1 MKKFSVI
8 FLIVFLI
15 LSTALVKNSTK
26 RTDDEIFT
34 IKDFSFSLKDGEIA
48 SIIGASGI
56 GKTTLLRIIAGLEE
70 PVEGEVRINEEQVSS
85 KNFIL
90 PPEKR
95 NLGLVVEDRA
105 LFPHLNVKKNV
116 MFGINYIEEKQ
127 SLAREYLELF
137 KVLDL
142 EEKFPHEISA
152 GQQQRVAFA
161 RALITNPDI
170 LLLDEPFAAL
180 DKKLKSELH
189 VETKKIFKEKG
200 LSVILVTHD
209 EEEAEYFSDRII
221 EFQENKIIVR

>member
-1 MKKFSVI
+1 MRT
-8 FLIVFLI
+8 I
-15 LSTALVKNSTK
+15 LEISDLSHSYG
-26 RTDDEIFT
+26 DEIFT
-34 IKDFSFSLKDGEIA
+34 ITDFSFSLKDGEIT
-48 SIIGASGI
+48 SIIGSSGI

-70 PVEGEVRINEEQVSS
+70 PSEGEVRINEKLVSS

-105 LFPHLNVKKNV
+105 LFPHLSVKKNV
-116 MFGINYIEEKQ
+116 MFGINYIEEKE
-127 SLAREYLELF
+127 SLAHEYLELF

-189 VETKKIFKEKG
+189 IETKKIFKEKG

-221 EFQENKIIVR
+221 KFTGDQIIIK

>member
-1 MKKFSVI
+1 MRT
-8 FLIVFLI
+8 I
-15 LSTALVKNSTK
+15 LEISDLSHSY
-26 RTDDEIFT
+26 DDEIFT
-34 IKDFSFSLKDGEIA
+34 ITDFSFSLKDGEIS
-48 SIIGASGI
+48 SIIGSSGI

-70 PVEGEVRINEEQVSS
+70 PSEGEVRIKGKLVSS

-105 LFPHLNVKKNV
+105 LFPHLSVKKNV
-116 MFGINYIEEKQ
+116 MFGINYIEEKE

-180 DKKLKSELH
+180 DKKLKRELH

>member
-1 MKKFSVI
+1 M
-8 FLIVFLI
+8 
-15 LSTALVKNSTK
+15 
-26 RTDDEIFT
+26 EQ
-34 IKDFSFSLKDGEIA
+34 
-48 SIIGASGI
+48 
-56 GKTTLLRIIAGLEE
+56 
-70 PVEGEVRINEEQVSS
+70 PVEGEVRINEKLVSS

-116 MFGINYIEEKQ
+116 MFGINYIEEKE
-127 SLAREYLELF
+127 SLAREYLQLF

-189 VETKKIFKEKG
+189 IETKKIFKEKG

-221 EFQENKIIVR
+221 EFTEDQIIIK

>member
-1 MKKFSVI
+1 MKT
-8 FLIVFLI
+8 I
-15 LSTALVKNSTK
+15 LEISDLSHSYGG
-26 RTDDEIFT
+26 EIFT
-34 IKDFSFSLKDGEIA
+34 ITDFSFSLKEGEIT

-56 GKTTLLRIIAGLEE
+56 GKTTLLRIIAGLEQ
-70 PVEGEVRINEEQVSS
+70 PVEGEVRINEKLVSS

-105 LFPHLNVKKNV
+105 LFPHLSVKKNV
-116 MFGINYIEEKQ
+116 MFGINYIEEKE

-189 VETKKIFKEKG
+189 IETKKIFKEKG

>member
-1 MKKFSVI
+1 MRT
-8 FLIVFLI
+8 I
-15 LSTALVKNSTK
+15 LEISDLSHSYG
-26 RTDDEIFT
+26 DEIFT
-34 IKDFSFSLKDGEIA
+34 ITDFSFSLKDGEIT
-48 SIIGASGI
+48 SIIGSSGI

-70 PVEGEVRINEEQVSS
+70 PSEGEVRINEKLVSS

-105 LFPHLNVKKNV
+105 LFPHLSVKKNV
-116 MFGINYIEEKQ
+116 MFGINYIEEKE

-221 EFQENKIIVR
+221 EFQESKIIVR

>member
-1 MKKFSVI
+1 MRT
-8 FLIVFLI
+8 I
-15 LSTALVKNSTK
+15 LEISDLSHSYG
-26 RTDDEIFT
+26 DEIFT
-34 IKDFSFSLKDGEIA
+34 ITDFSFSLKEGEIT

-70 PVEGEVRINEEQVSS
+70 PSEGEVRINEKLVSS

-116 MFGINYIEEKQ
+116 MFGINYIEEKE

>member
-1 MKKFSVI
+1 MRK
-8 FLIVFLI
+8 I
-15 LSTALVKNSTK
+15 LEISDLSHSY
-26 RTDDEIFT
+26 DDEIFT
-34 IKDFSFSLKDGEIA
+34 ITDFSFSLKEGEIT

-56 GKTTLLRIIAGLEE
+56 GKTTLLRIIAGLEQ
-70 PVEGEVRINEEQVSS
+70 PVEGEVRINEKLVSS

-116 MFGINYIEEKQ
+116 MFGINYIEEKE
-127 SLAREYLELF
+127 SLAHEYLELF

-142 EEKFPHEISA
+142 EKKFPHEISA

>member
-1 MKKFSVI
+1 MRT
-8 FLIVFLI
+8 I
-15 LSTALVKNSTK
+15 LEISDLSHSYG
-26 RTDDEIFT
+26 DEIFT
-34 IKDFSFSLKDGEIA
+34 ITDFSFSLKEGEIT

-56 GKTTLLRIIAGLEE
+56 GKTTLLRIIAGLEQ
-70 PVEGEVRINEEQVSS
+70 PVEGEVRINEKLVSS

-105 LFPHLNVKKNV
+105 LFPHLSVKKNV
-116 MFGINYIEEKQ
+116 MFGINYIEEKE
-127 SLAREYLELF
+127 SLAHEYLELF

>member
-1 MKKFSVI
+1 MKT
-8 FLIVFLI
+8 I
-15 LSTALVKNSTK
+15 LEISDLSHSYG
-26 RTDDEIFT
+26 DEIFT
-34 IKDFSFSLKDGEIA
+34 ITDFSFSLKEGEIT

-56 GKTTLLRIIAGLEE
+56 GKTTLLRIIAGLEQ
-70 PVEGEVRINEEQVSS
+70 PVEGEVRINEKLVSS

-116 MFGINYIEEKQ
+116 MFGINYIEEKE

>member
-1 MKKFSVI
+1 MRT
-8 FLIVFLI
+8 I
-15 LSTALVKNSTK
+15 LEISDLSHSYG
-26 RTDDEIFT
+26 DEIFT
-34 IKDFSFSLKDGEIA
+34 ITDFSFSLKDGEIT
-48 SIIGASGI
+48 SIIGSSGI

-70 PVEGEVRINEEQVSS
+70 PSEGEVRINEKLVSS

-105 LFPHLNVKKNV
+105 LFPHLSVKKNV
-116 MFGINYIEEKQ
+116 MFGINYIEEKE
-127 SLAREYLELF
+127 SLAREYLQLF

-189 VETKKIFKEKG
+189 IETKKIFKEKG

>member
-1 MKKFSVI
+1 MKT
-8 FLIVFLI
+8 I
-15 LSTALVKNSTK
+15 LEISDLSHSYGN
-26 RTDDEIFT
+26 EIFT
-34 IKDFSFSLKDGEIA
+34 ITDFSFSLKEGEIT

-56 GKTTLLRIIAGLEE
+56 GKTTLLRIIAGLEQ
-70 PVEGEVRINEEQVSS
+70 PIEGEVRINEKLVSS

-116 MFGINYIEEKQ
+116 MFGINYIEEKE

-209 EEEAEYFSDRII
+209 DEEAEYFSDRII
-221 EFQENKIIVR
+221 EFTEDQIIIK

>member
-1 MKKFSVI
+1 MKT
-8 FLIVFLI
+8 I
-15 LSTALVKNSTK
+15 LEISDLSHSYGN
-26 RTDDEIFT
+26 EIFT
-34 IKDFSFSLKDGEIA
+34 ITDFSFSLKEGEIT

-56 GKTTLLRIIAGLEE
+56 GKTTLLRIIAGLEQ
-70 PVEGEVRINEEQVSS
+70 PIEGEVRINEKLVSS

-116 MFGINYIEEKQ
+116 MFGINYIEEKE

>member
-1 MKKFSVI
+1 MKT
-8 FLIVFLI
+8 I
-15 LSTALVKNSTK
+15 LEISDLSHSYG
-26 RTDDEIFT
+26 DEIFT
-34 IKDFSFSLKDGEIA
+34 ITDFSFSLKDGEIA

-70 PVEGEVRINEEQVSS
+70 PVEGEVRINEKLVSS

-105 LFPHLNVKKNV
+105 LFPHLSVKKNV
-116 MFGINYIEEKQ
+116 IFGINYIEEKE

-142 EEKFPHEISA
+142 EKKFPHEISA

>member
-1 MKKFSVI
+1 MRT
-8 FLIVFLI
+8 I
-15 LSTALVKNSTK
+15 LEISDLSHSYG
-26 RTDDEIFT
+26 DEIFT
-34 IKDFSFSLKDGEIA
+34 ITDFSFSLKDGEIT
-48 SIIGASGI
+48 SIIGSSGI

-70 PVEGEVRINEEQVSS
+70 PSEGEVRINEKLVSS

-105 LFPHLNVKKNV
+105 LFPHLSVKKNV
-116 MFGINYIEEKQ
+116 MFGINYIEEKE

>member
-1 MKKFSVI
+1 MKT
-8 FLIVFLI
+8 I
-15 LSTALVKNSTK
+15 LEISDLSHSYG
-26 RTDDEIFT
+26 DEIFT
-34 IKDFSFSLKDGEIA
+34 ITDFSFLLKEGEIT

-70 PVEGEVRINEEQVSS
+70 PSEGEVRINEKLVSS

-116 MFGINYIEEKQ
+116 MFGINYIEEKE
-127 SLAREYLELF
+127 SLAHEYLELF

>member
-1 MKKFSVI
+1 MKT
-8 FLIVFLI
+8 I
-15 LSTALVKNSTK
+15 LEISDLSHSYG
-26 RTDDEIFT
+26 DEIFT
-34 IKDFSFSLKDGEIA
+34 ITDFSFSLKDGEIT
-48 SIIGASGI
+48 SIIGSSGI
-56 GKTTLLRIIAGLEE
+56 GKTTLLRIIAGLEQ
-70 PVEGEVRINEEQVSS
+70 PVEGEVRINEKLVSS

-116 MFGINYIEEKQ
+116 MFGINYIEEKE

-142 EEKFPHEISA
+142 EKKFPHEISA

>member
-1 MKKFSVI
+1 MKT
-8 FLIVFLI
+8 I
-15 LSTALVKNSTK
+15 LEISDLSHSYG
-26 RTDDEIFT
+26 DEIFT
-34 IKDFSFSLKDGEIA
+34 IADFSFSLKEGEIT

-56 GKTTLLRIIAGLEE
+56 GKTTLLRIIAGLEQ
-70 PVEGEVRINEEQVSS
+70 PVEGEVRINEKLVSS

-116 MFGINYIEEKQ
+116 MFGINYIEEKE

-189 VETKKIFKEKG
+189 LETKKIFKEKG

>member
-1 MKKFSVI
+1 MKT
-8 FLIVFLI
+8 I
-15 LSTALVKNSTK
+15 LEISDLSHSYG
-26 RTDDEIFT
+26 DEIFT
-34 IKDFSFSLKDGEIA
+34 ITDFSFSLKDGEIA

-70 PVEGEVRINEEQVSS
+70 PVEGEVRINEKLVSS

-116 MFGINYIEEKQ
+116 MFGINYIEEKET
-127 SLAREYLELF
+127 LAREYLELF

-221 EFQENKIIVR
+221 EFQENKIIAR